1 MKILVLGSGGREHA
15 IVWKL
20 KKDGHQ
26 VVCAPGNAG
35 ICRIAECV
43 ALNPEDIVAVNEYVR
58 KTGFDLTIVGPEA
71 PLVAGIADE
80 FRRSGL
86 PIFGPGQKGAQL
98 EGSKA
103 FSKALMQEA
112 GIPTAR
118 FETFTDV
125 DKARSYLAGQ
135 RYPLVVKASGL
146 AMGKGAVI
154 VHSRPEAEALV
165 EEMMVSRS
173 MGEACATV
181 VIEEFL
187 SGEEASIIGITDG
200 ERVAYLAPSQD
211 HKALLDGDQ
220 GPNTGGMGAYAP
232 APIVTPELQA
242 MVERQ
247 VFVPLLEGLRRR
259 GIEYRGVIYAGIM
272 VTDKGPY
279 VLEFNCR
286 FGDPET
292 QVILPLLSADLG
304 EMLLD
309 AAKGDLQSAV
319 RISQSAVAGYT
330 LCVVA
335 ASAGYPG
342 KYEKGKVIS
351 GVGGQ
356 GSGSREQGTGVR
368 EDVVVFHAGT
378 RVQDGVVVTSGGRV
392 LGVTGLGPT
401 LPDAKKKAYDALS
414 NVRFEGMQY
423 RRDIGDKG
431 IRRSQKSEIRSQNR
445 RPGNG
450 T

>member
-1 MKILVLGSGGREHA
+1 VKILVVGSGGREHA

-20 KKDGHQ
+20 KRDGHE
-26 VVCAPGNAG
+26 VVCASGNAG

-43 ALNPEDIVAVNEYVR
+43 ALNPEDIATVKEYVR

-80 FRRSGL
+80 FRRLGL

-125 DKARSYLAGQ
+125 GKARAYLAGQ
-135 RYPLVVKASGL
+135 QYPLVVKASGL
-146 AMGKGAVI
+146 ALGKGAVI
-154 VHSRPEAEALV
+154 VRSRSEAEALV
-165 EEMMVSRS
+165 EEMMVGRV
-173 MGEACATV
+173 MGEAGAIV

-242 MVERQ
+242 EVERQ

-304 EMLLD
+304 ELLLD
-309 AAKGDLQSAV
+309 AATGRVQVKEQRAN
-319 RISQSAVAGYT
+319 RREQRHA

-342 KYEKGKVIS
+342 KYEKGKTIA

-356 GSGSREQGTGVR
+356 GSGIRG
-368 EDVVVFHAGT
+368 DVVVFHAGT
-378 RVQDGVVVTSGGRV
+378 KMQDGVVVTSGGRV
-392 LGVTGLGPT
+392 LGVTGMGPT
-401 LPDAKKKAYDALS
+401 LPEAKKKAYDALS
-414 NVRFEGMQY
+414 KVHFEGMQY

-431 IRRSQKSEIRSQNR
+431 IRRSQSSKVKTQNPKSEHD
-445 RPGNG
+445 G
-450 T
+450 

>member
-1 MKILVLGSGGREHA
+1 VKILVLGSGGREHA

-20 KKDGHQ
+20 RKDGHQ

-43 ALNPEDIVAVNEYVR
+43 ALNSEDIAVVKDFVQR
-58 KTGFDLTIVGPEA
+58 TDFDLTVVGPEA

-80 FRRSGL
+80 FRGAGL
-86 PIFGPGQKGAQL
+86 PIFGPGREGAQL

-125 DKARSYLAGQ
+125 GKAKSYLAGQ
-135 RYPLVVKASGL
+135 NYPLVVKASGL
-146 AMGKGAVI
+146 ALGKGAVI
-154 VHSRPEAEALV
+154 VHSRQEAEKLV
-165 EEMMVSRS
+165 EEMMNGRS
-173 MGEACATV
+173 MGEAGATV

-187 SGEEASIIGITDG
+187 SGEEASIIGIADG
-200 ERVAYLAPSQD
+200 QRVVYLAPSQD
-211 HKALLDGDQ
+211 HKALSDGDQ

-247 VFVPLLEGLRRR
+247 VFVPLLESMHRR

-304 EMLLD
+304 ELLLA

-319 RISQSAVAGYT
+319 RTSQPAFAGYA

-342 KYEKGKVIS
+342 KYEKGKVIQLPPTACRLPPTAEE
-351 GVGGQ
+351 G
-356 GSGSREQGTGVR
+356 
-368 EDVVVFHAGT
+368 VVVFHAGT
-378 RVQDGVVVTSGGRV
+378 KMQDDVVVTSGGRV

-401 LPDAKKKAYDALS
+401 LPEAKQKAYAALDGIH
-414 NVRFEGMQY
+414 FEGMQF

-431 IRRSQKSEIRSQNR
+431 IRRSQKAEIRRQNR
-445 RPGNG
+445 TPGSG

>member
-20 KKDGHQ
+20 KKDGHE
-26 VVCAPGNAG
+26 VICAPGNAG

-43 ALNPEDIVAVNEYVR
+43 ALEPEDITAVKEYVR
-58 KTGFDLTIVGPEA
+58 KTGFDLTVVGPEA

-80 FRRSGL
+80 FRRDGL
-86 PIFGPGQKGAQL
+86 PIFGPGREGAQL

-103 FSKALMQEA
+103 FSKALMQEV
-112 GIPTAR
+112 GIPTAE
-118 FETFTDV
+118 FQTFTDV
-125 DKARSYLAGQ
+125 GKARAYLAGRQ
-135 RYPLVVKASGL
+135 YPLVVKASGL
-146 AMGKGAVI
+146 ALGKGAVT

-165 EEMMVSRS
+165 EKMMNGRV
-173 MGEACATV
+173 MGEAGATV

-200 ERVAYLAPSQD
+200 ERVVYLAPSQD

-242 MVERQ
+242 LVEKQ
-247 VFVPLLEGLRRR
+247 VFIPLLEGLRRR
-259 GIEYRGVIYAGIM
+259 GTKYRGVIYAGIM

-292 QVILPLLSADLG
+292 QVILPLLSDDLG
-304 EMLLD
+304 ELLLD
-309 AAKGDLQSAV
+309 AATGKLQV
-319 RISQSAVAGYT
+319 KEQRAGSKEQRHA

-342 KYEKGKVIS
+342 KYEKGKAIS
-351 GVGGQ
+351 GGGEQ
-356 GSGSREQGTGVR
+356 WSGNS

-378 RVQDGVVVTSGGRV
+378 KMQDGVVVTSGGRV
-392 LGVTGLGPT
+392 LGATGLGPT
-401 LPDAKKKAYDALS
+401 LPEAKKKAYDALS
-414 NVRFEGMQY
+414 EIHFGGMQY

-431 IRRSQKSEIRSQNR
+431 IRRSRKSGPVSE
-445 RPGNG
+445 